1 MMPAGQYYIGD
12 LCYVMS
18 DAEWDDFCS
27 ITIQGHRCLSGEF
40 VLNDG
45 RRFATYQTKY
55 GDGLYKDQFG
65 NQYGVD
71 AGLIGCIRIDDI
83 RVEKYNIK
91 ELGSIVEFKTDFVTS
106 YENGVIKIGHVMI
119 DTDPQEFEDDDY

>member
-18 DAEWDDFCS
+18 DAEWNDFCS

-55 GDGLYKDQFG
+55 GDGLYQDQFE
-65 NQYGVD
+65 NRYGVD
-71 AGLIGCIRIDDI
+71 AGLIGCIRIEDI
-83 RVEKYNIK
+83 RVDKYNIK

-106 YENGVIKIGHVMI
+106 YEDGVIKIGHVMI
-119 DTDPQEFEDDDY
+119 DTDPEFEDDDY

>member
-18 DAEWDDFCS
+18 DAEWNDFCS

-45 RRFATYQTKY
+45 RRFATYQIKY
-55 GDGLYKDQFG
+55 GDGLYKDQFE

-71 AGLIGCIRIDDI
+71 AGLIGCIRIEDI
-83 RVEKYNIK
+83 RVDKYNIK

-106 YENGVIKIGHVMI
+106 YEDGVIKIGHVMI

>member
-45 RRFATYQTKY
+45 RRFATHQTKY

-91 ELGSIVEFKTDFVTS
+91 ELGAIVEFKTDFVTS
-106 YENGVIKIGHVMI
+106 YEDGVIKFGHISI
-119 DTDPQEFEDDDY
+119 DTDPNEFEDDDY

>member
-55 GDGLYKDQFG
+55 GDGLYKDQFE

-71 AGLIGCIRIDDI
+71 AGLIGCIRIEDI
-83 RVEKYNIK
+83 RVDKYNIK

-106 YENGVIKIGHVMI
+106 YEDGVIKIGHVMI
-119 DTDPQEFEDDDY
+119 DTDPEFEDDDY

>member
-106 YENGVIKIGHVMI
+106 CEDDVIKIGHVMI
-119 DTDPQEFEDDDY
+119 DTDPDFEDDDY

>member
-40 VLNDG
+40 LLNDG
-45 RRFATYQTKY
+45 RRFATHQTKY

-65 NQYGVD
+65 NRYGVD

-91 ELGSIVEFKTDFVTS
+91 ELGAIVEFKTDFVTS
-106 YENGVIKIGHVMI
+106 YEDGVIKFGHISI
-119 DTDPQEFEDDDY
+119 DTDPEEFEDDDY

>member
-18 DAEWDDFCS
+18 DAEWNDFCS

-55 GDGLYKDQFG
+55 GDGLYKDQFE

-71 AGLIGCIRIDDI
+71 AGLIGCIRIEDI
-83 RVEKYNIK
+83 RVDKYNIK

-106 YENGVIKIGHVMI
+106 CEDGVIKIGHVMI
-119 DTDPQEFEDDDY
+119 DTDPEFEDDDY

>member
-18 DAEWDDFCS
+18 DAEWNDFCS

-55 GDGLYKDQFG
+55 GDGLYKDQFE

-71 AGLIGCIRIDDI
+71 AGLIGCIRIEDI
-83 RVEKYNIK
+83 RVDKYNIK

-106 YENGVIKIGHVMI
+106 YEDGVIKIGHVMI
-119 DTDPQEFEDDDY
+119 DTDPEFEDDDY